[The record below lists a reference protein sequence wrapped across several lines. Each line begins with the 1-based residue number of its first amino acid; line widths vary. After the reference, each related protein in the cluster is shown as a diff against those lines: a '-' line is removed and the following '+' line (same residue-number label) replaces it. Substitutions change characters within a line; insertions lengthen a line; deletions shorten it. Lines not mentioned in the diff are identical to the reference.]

1 MNKEQKL
8 TRGAQLKKK
17 MTSKLL
23 IAYYNN
29 EITSRSYSRMMSVE
43 KCLFR

>member
-23 IAYYNN
+23 IASI
-29 EITSRSYSRMMSVE
+29 ITMR
-43 KCLFR
+43 